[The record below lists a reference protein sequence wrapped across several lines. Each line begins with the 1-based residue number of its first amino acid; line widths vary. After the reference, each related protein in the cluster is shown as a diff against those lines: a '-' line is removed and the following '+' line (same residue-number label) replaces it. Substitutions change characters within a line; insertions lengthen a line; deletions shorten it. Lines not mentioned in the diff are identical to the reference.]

1 MGSFYDLFGIIV
13 SVPYWESVS
22 FWNDVIYT
30 VDMIKVLAYF
40 ILISAKSISL
50 WNELT
55 LVWRGDIM
63 AHLG

>member
-22 FWNDVIYT
+22 FWNVVIYI
-30 VDMIKVLAYF
+30 VGMIKVLAYF
-40 ILISAKSISL
+40 ILISAKFISF

-55 LVWRGDIM
+55 LVWHGDIM
-63 AHLG
+63 AYLA